1 MRNTGVASQHSHFTR
16 WSGIDEAAL
25 KSIAV
30 EVSEEV
36 LPPTEIDP
44 NLDPAGSIVVEP
56 DTYMLC
62 AQLLLRGQASQDSNH
77 CTETMN

>member
-1 MRNTGVASQHSHFTR
+1 
-16 WSGIDEAAL
+16 
-25 KSIAV
+25 
-30 EVSEEV
+30 VSEEV

-56 DTYMLC
+56 DTDMLC

-77 CTETMN
+77 STETMN